1 MINTYK
7 FFVKKG
13 LIIMKGVQAL
23 LVLDM
28 QYGLLQRNVF
38 NKQQLIKNVNSLLDF
53 FHNREKPVF
62 LIRHT
67 NTSFSAENTDNWQ
80 IDSEIMSADTDILLN
95 KIHSS
100 VFKEKQFASLLQKN
114 NITSVIVTGLV
125 SNGCVKAACLD
136 AKLNGFNVTLISD
149 GHSTFHKEG
158 KDMVNYWNKF
168 LHDEG
173 IQVITTADFLTMN

>member
-1 MINTYK
+1 MDDGIT
-7 FFVKKG
+7 
-13 LIIMKGVQAL
+13 AL
-23 LVLDM
+23 LVIDM

-80 IDSEIMSADTDILLN
+80 IDSNIKRADSDILLN
-95 KIHSS
+95 KTHSS
-100 VFKEKQFASLLQKN
+100 VFKEKQFLPLLQKN
-114 NITSVIVTGLV
+114 NITTVVVTGLV

-136 AKLNGFNVTLISD
+136 AKLNGLNITLISD

-158 KDMVNYWNKF
+158 EGMVNYWNEY

-173 IQVITTADFLTMN
+173 IQVIITADFLKIN

>member
-1 MINTYK
+1 ME
-7 FFVKKG
+7 G
-13 LIIMKGVQAL
+13 AQAL

-38 NKQQLIKNVNSLLDF
+38 NKQSLIKNVNILLVH
-53 FHNREKPVF
+53 FHNKDNPVF

-67 NTSFSAENTDNWQ
+67 NTSFSKENTDNWQ
-80 IDSEIMSADTDILLN
+80 IDSEIKMTDSDILLN
-95 KIHSS
+95 KTHSS
-100 VFKEKQFASLLQKN
+100 VFKEKQFISLLQEN
-114 NITSVIVTGLV
+114 NITSVVVVGLV

-136 AKLNGFNVTLISD
+136 AQLNGLDVTLISD

-158 KDMVNYWNKF
+158 GDMVTHWNKY

-173 IQVITTADFLTMN
+173 I

>member
-1 MINTYK
+1 ME
-7 FFVKKG
+7 G
-13 LIIMKGVQAL
+13 AQAL

-38 NKQQLIKNVNSLLDF
+38 NKRALIENVNTLLVHF
-53 FHNREKPVF
+53 RNKNKPVF

-67 NTSFSAENTDNWQ
+67 NTSFSEENTANWQ

-136 AKLNGFNVTLISD
+136 AKLNGLNVTLISD

>member
-1 MINTYK
+1 MENT
-7 FFVKKG
+7 
-13 LIIMKGVQAL
+13 QAL
-23 LVLDM
+23 MVIDM

-38 NKQQLIKNVNSLLDF
+38 NKQQLIDNVNALLDF
-53 FHNREKPVF
+53 FHNRGKPVF

-80 IDSEIMSADTDILLN
+80 IDSNIKRADSDILLN
-95 KIHSS
+95 KTHSS
-100 VFKEKQFASLLQKN
+100 VFKEKQFLPLLQEN
-114 NITSVIVTGLV
+114 NITSVVITGLV

-136 AKLNGFNVTLISD
+136 ARVNGLNVTLISD

-158 KDMVNYWNKF
+158 ENMVDYWNKY

-173 IQVITTADFLTMN
+173 IQVITTANFLSTN

>member
-1 MINTYK
+1 ME
-7 FFVKKG
+7 G
-13 LIIMKGVQAL
+13 AQAL

-38 NKQQLIKNVNSLLDF
+38 NKRALIENVNTLLAHF
-53 FHNREKPVF
+53 RNKNKPVF

-67 NTSFSAENTDNWQ
+67 NTSFSEENTANWQ

-95 KIHSS
+95 KTHSS
-100 VFKEKQFASLLQKN
+100 VFKEKQFISLLKKN
-114 NITSVIVTGLV
+114 NITSIVVVGLV

-136 AKLNGFNVTLISD
+136 AQLNELEVTLIGD

-158 KDMVNYWNKF
+158 EDMVNHWNKY
-168 LHDEG
+168 LNDEG
-173 IQVITTADFLTMN
+173 IQVITTADFLKKN